1 MPFISSRASGGF
13 GCVYS
18 TSSTT
23 AASIPITYLMV
34 AGGGG
39 GGSIR
44 GGGGGAGGLIYSI
57 TSLNVG
63 VSYNITVG
71 SGGSGATVSPA
82 IAGSSGNVTIFN
94 SLTAIGGG
102 GAGTAATGVVNGASG
117 GSGGGGAGVTG
128 LSGTGGSL
136 TLNQGNIGGSGNGA
150 NTYPAG
156 GGGGFTAAGG
166 PSTATAAGG
175 GGNGSLLNITGLS
188 AYYAGGGGGGG
199 SSTVTRGAGG
209 LGGGGTGATAN
220 ANTGTAGTPNTGGG
234 GGGGGSTGAGGAGGS
249 GIVVLNSPYIAS
261 VATGTYSTNV
271 LGTSASYVYT
281 GNGAITY
288 STTTVSSVSAYS
300 TRFKTTDYLYVNRQA
315 TTTLFDPG
323 NTGAWTLECWFYP
336 LATTAGRIVLIGN
349 GASFGHALQISWGI
363 DTVSKFTFA
372 QANGSSATVWGGPS
386 TSSYS
391 LSAWYHLAVCKDGS
405 NNIKC
410 FINGVED
417 TALSQTGRTST
428 IASGNSL
435 LVNSKNDNTGKGAGT
450 NAYIS
455 NVRWT
460 KGTALYTSN
469 FTPTI
474 GALTCYP
481 GTAAALLCQSSIH
494 TDNSDNAY
502 PVIVSGTPTI
512 SRFAPSNGDILYTT
526 PGTYTWVAPAGV
538 TNISVVCI
546 GGGGGGGLSTTAGA
560 GGGGGGLGWKNNI
573 TVVPGQSYTVVVG
586 AGGSYSYPA
595 GATPNNGSDSYFI
608 DLNTVAGKG
617 GNGGPAGAAYCSGVT
632 AGGTY
637 VGDGGGNGGTGG
649 CTGAS
654 SMGGG
659 GGGAGGYTGSGGF
672 GGSTLSTS
680 GSGSGGGGGGGEAR
694 NTSSAYGGGGVGVYG
709 QGTDGSGGT
718 GGGIGGSG
726 GVNGSSLGVGG
737 QFGGGGG
744 GYRET
749 GTPTGTYGN
758 GGGGA
763 VRIIWP
769 GNTRTFPTTDV
780 FKYAQ

>member
-1 MPFISSRASGGF
+1 MPFITSRASGGF

-39 GGSIR
+39 GGAIR
-44 GGGGGAGGLIYSI
+44 GAGAGAGGLLYS
-57 TSLNVG
+57 TLSLEVG
-63 VSYNITVG
+63 VMYNIIVGTGGTGGIVSPAAAG
-71 SGGSGATVSPA
+71 SGGNNTV
-82 IAGSSGNVTIFN
+82 FN

-102 GAGTAATGVVNGASG
+102 GGGTGAAGVANGSTG
-117 GSGGGGAGVTG
+117 GSGGAGAGAVG
-128 LSGTGGSL
+128 LSGTGGSN
-136 TLNQGNIGGSGNGA
+136 TSGQGNIGGAGNGA
-150 NTYPAG
+150 NIYPAG
-156 GGGGFTAAGG
+156 GGGGSAAAGG
-166 PSTATAAGG
+166 RSTAAAAGS
-175 GGNGSLLNITGLS
+175 GGNGDLFKITGLS
-188 AYYAGGGGGGG
+188 AFYAGGGGGGG
-199 SSTVTRGAGG
+199 ATVGTRGAGG
-209 LGGGGTGATAN
+209 SGSGGNGATSN
-220 ANTGTAGTPNTGGG
+220 AGVGSVGAPNTGGG

-249 GIVVLNSPYIAS
+249 GIVVINSPYVAS
-261 VATGTYSTNV
+261 SATGTYTTNV

-281 GNGAITY
+281 GNGSITY
-288 STTTVSSVSAYS
+288 STTAVSSISAYS
-300 TRFKTTDYLYVNRQA
+300 TRFKTTDYIVVNRQVN
-315 TTTLFDPG
+315 TTLFDPG

-336 LATTAGRIVLIGN
+336 LATTAGRIVLIGT
-349 GASFGHALQISWGI
+349 GTAYGHALQISWGI

-372 QANGSSATVWGGPS
+372 QANASTGTVWSGVS
-386 TSSYS
+386 TDSYA
-391 LSAWYHLAVCKDGS
+391 LSAWYHLAVCKDSS
-405 NNIKC
+405 NTIRC

-417 TALSQTGRTST
+417 VPLRQTNMTST
-428 IASGNSL
+428 IGSSTGF
-435 LVNSKNDNTGKGAGT
+435 LVNSKHDNTGKGQGCNCFT
-450 NAYIS
+450 S

-460 KGTALYTSN
+460 KGTAIYTSN
-469 FTPTI
+469 FTPSLLP
-474 GALTCYP
+474 LTSYP
-481 GTAAALLCQSSIH
+481 GASALLLCQSSIQN
-494 TDNSDNAY
+494 DNSYNAY
-502 PVIVSGTPTI
+502 PVIVTNTPTI
-512 SRFAPSNGDILYTT
+512 SRFAPSNGDILYST

-538 TNISVVCI
+538 TNVSVVCV

-573 TVVPGQSYTVVVG
+573 AVIPGESYTVVVG
-586 AGGSYSYPA
+586 TSGSYSFPA
-595 GATPNNGSDSYFI
+595 SATPNDGGDSYFI

-617 GNGGPAGAAYCSGVT
+617 GKGGRAGSANCSGDT

-654 SMGGG
+654 TIGGG
-659 GGGAGGYTGSGGF
+659 GGGAGGYTGPGGF

-694 NTSSAYGGGGVGVYG
+694 NISSGIGGGGVGVYG
-709 QGTDGSGGT
+709 QGSDGSGGT
-718 GGGIGGSG
+718 NGGVGGSSG
-726 GVNGSSLGVGG
+726 TNGSSLGVGG

-758 GGGGA
+758 GGVGA

-769 GNTRTFPTTDV
+769 GNTRTFPTTNV
-780 FKYAQ
+780 FNYVR